1 MRPAPSSRPT
11 RTAGERPQRPAPRA
25 ARPGRRRGPFAL
37 LVALVLLAP
46 GVAAAQGEVRVYAVI
61 NEDDARLLAEMFT
74 AETGIRV
81 SVLRASTGE
90 LVSRVIAEAGNPQ
103 ADVLLG
109 GPSAQHIAIAETGA
123 LAAYV
128 PPAAAAL
135 PAHAKSDEG
144 FWTGFYVTALGIG
157 VNLERFEERF
167 PTTPLPATWDD
178 LLNPEF
184 AGEIVLTDPVASST
198 AYLFVQAQLQR
209 LGWDAGWE
217 YLERLAPL
225 VGQFPPSG
233 GAPPQLVGAGEY
245 AIGVAYVHALARYR
259 ADGFPVSTV
268 VPPDTVGE
276 VGALAIIAN
285 GPNPEGARAFVDFV
299 LSAEAQTAFAAQS
312 FTTPLN
318 PDAAVPEGAPPRD
331 SFDMIDYD
339 AELAGEQRDEVL
351 LRWQQVVD

>member
-1 MRPAPSSRPT
+1 
-11 RTAGERPQRPAPRA
+11 
-25 ARPGRRRGPFAL
+25 
-37 LVALVLLAP
+37 
-46 GVAAAQGEVRVYAVI
+46 
-61 NEDDARLLAEMFT
+61 
-74 AETGIRV
+74 
-81 SVLRASTGE
+81 
-90 LVSRVIAEAGNPQ
+90 
-103 ADVLLG
+103 
-109 GPSAQHIAIAETGA
+109 
-123 LAAYV
+123 
-128 PPAAAAL
+128 
-135 PAHAKSDEG
+135 
-144 FWTGFYVTALGIG
+144 
-157 VNLERFEERF
+157 
-167 PTTPLPATWDD
+167 
-178 LLNPEF
+178 
-184 AGEIVLTDPVASST
+184 
-198 AYLFVQAQLQR
+198 
-209 LGWDAGWE
+209 
-217 YLERLAPL
+217 L

-339 AELAGEQRDEVL
+339 AELAGEQRDEGL
-351 LRWQQVVD
+351 LRWQQGVDCGWRPRPAAPRPSGGGSCGAGCGTSGTTRCWPWATRPSPCSCSGSWWRRWWRWRSPRGRPTGRGWPPRRAGARPRSTPSRSWASPRRRRSCSARSTPSPSRARGCP